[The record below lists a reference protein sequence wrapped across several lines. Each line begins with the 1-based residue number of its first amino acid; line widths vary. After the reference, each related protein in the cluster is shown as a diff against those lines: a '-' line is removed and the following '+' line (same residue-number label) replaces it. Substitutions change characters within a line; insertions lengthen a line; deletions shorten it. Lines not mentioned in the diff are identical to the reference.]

1 MVREVVLLVLLHAYW
16 ITTCE
21 SFSVS
26 KKVEADIRMAL
37 LSEKSVQ
44 FCGARLATAVAIVC
58 QGRYNTL
65 IPPAPTPPSIKSARV
80 RRSSHVY
87 LLFPPGLIRNKRGIV
102 AECCREACSLEH
114 LEKYCAG

>member
-1 MVREVVLLVLLHAYW
+1 MSSRQDAILKNGDFDSIFRLILDSNIKFYHLQVREVVLLVLLHAYW

-65 IPPAPTPPSIKSARV
+65 S
-80 RRSSHVY
+80 
-87 LLFPPGLIRNKRGIV
+87 
-102 AECCREACSLEH
+102 
-114 LEKYCAG
+114 KYDI